1 LDEQQV
7 LEQLE
12 ELASRLGIKVRYET
26 IRKEAGFYPGGLCR
40 LKGEPILIVN
50 KQSTPKERTIILSKA
65 LKRFDL
71 TQVYLRP
78 GLREFLDR
86 VSE

>member
-1 LDEQQV
+1 MDEQHV
-7 LEQLE
+7 LDQLE
-12 ELASRLGIKVRYET
+12 ELACRLGIKVRYEN

-40 LKGEPILIVN
+40 LKGEPVLIVN
-50 KQSTPKERTIILSKA
+50 KQSTLKERTAILARA

-71 TQVYLRP
+71 NRVYVRP

-86 VSE
+86 FAE